1 MNKIFLD
8 IETIPAHENNHEVL
22 REIHHK
28 NSEKN
33 SRVEKD
39 FEKYLAQTSFDG
51 GFGQIACISY
61 AINNGPVQTLS
72 GDETEILNKFWEV
85 VKDTNLFI
93 GFNIMEFDLRFIY
106 QRSIVLK
113 VKPTREL
120 NFARYRNDPIY
131 DIMHEW
137 KKWNMTA
144 SISLDTLAKILGLP
158 TSKDGG
164 IEGKDVAQAF
174 KDGRIKEI
182 YAYCERDVE
191 LTRKI
196 YKRMVFEE

>member
-61 AINNGPVQTLS
+61 AINNEQIKTLS
-72 GDETEILNKFWEV
+72 GDETKILKKFWEV
-85 VKDTNLFI
+85 VKDINLFI
-93 GFNIMEFDLRFIY
+93 GFNVMEFDLRFIY

-137 KKWNMTA
+137 KKWNMTT

-164 IEGKDVAQAF
+164 IEGRDVAQAF
-174 KDGRIKEI
+174 KDGRVKEI
-182 YAYCERDVE
+182 CAYCERDVE

>member
-8 IETIPAHENNHEVL
+8 IETIPAHENNHELL
-22 REIHHK
+22 RSIHLK
-28 NSEKN
+28 YTERNSKA
-33 SRVEKD
+33 EKD

-61 AINNGPVQTLS
+61 AINNESVQTLS
-72 GDETEILNKFWEV
+72 GDEIEILKKFWEV
-85 VKDTNLFI
+85 ASDIDLFI
-93 GFNIMEFDLRFIY
+93 GFNLMEFDLRFIY

-113 VKPTREL
+113 VRPTREL

-182 YAYCERDVE
+182 CAYCERDVE

-196 YKRMVFEE
+196 YKRMIFEE

>member
-1 MNKIFLD
+1 MNKFFLD
-8 IETIPAHENNHEVL
+8 IETIPAHENNHELL
-22 REIHHK
+22 RGIHLK
-28 NSEKN
+28 NTEKN
-33 SRVEKD
+33 SKVEKD

-61 AINNGPVQTLS
+61 AINNESIQTLS
-72 GDETEILNKFWEV
+72 GDETEILKFFWEV
-85 VKDTNLFI
+85 VKDINLFI

-144 SISLDTLAKILGLP
+144 SISLDMLAKILRLP

-182 YAYCERDVE
+182 CAYCERDVE

>member
-1 MNKIFLD
+1 MKKIFLD

-51 GFGQIACISY
+51 GFGRIACISY
-61 AINNGPVQTLS
+61 AINDEPVKTLS
-72 GDETEILNKFWEV
+72 GDEVEIIKKFWEV
-85 VKDTNLFI
+85 AKDMDLFI

-106 QRSIVLK
+106 QRSIVLQ

-120 NFARYRNDPIY
+120 NFARYRNDPIF

-164 IEGKDVAQAF
+164 IEGKDVAQAYR
-174 KDGRIKEI
+174 DGRINDICE
-182 YAYCERDVE
+182 YCERDVE

-196 YKRMVFEE
+196 YKRMIFE

>member
-8 IETIPAHENNHEVL
+8 IETIPAHENNHELL
-22 REIHHK
+22 REIHRK
-28 NSEKN
+28 NTEKN
-33 SRVEKD
+33 SRIEKD
-39 FEKYLAQTSFDG
+39 FKKYLAQTSFDG
-51 GFGQIACISY
+51 GFGQIVCICYSINDE
-61 AINNGPVQTLS
+61 AIETLT
-72 GDETEILNKFWEV
+72 GNETEILQKFWKV
-85 VKDTNLFI
+85 AKDIDLFI

-113 VKPTREL
+113 VKPTKVL

-137 KKWNMTA
+137 KRWNMTT

-164 IEGKDVAQAF
+164 IEGKDVAQAY
-174 KDGRIKEI
+174 KDGRIEEI
-182 YAYCERDVE
+182 CEYCERDVE

-196 YKRMVFEE
+196 YKRMMFE

>member
-8 IETIPAHENNHEVL
+8 IETIPAHENDHEVL

-61 AINNGPVQTLS
+61 AINNEQIQTLF
-72 GDETEILNKFWEV
+72 GDETKMLKKFWEV
-85 VKDTNLFI
+85 IKDINLFI

-137 KKWNMTA
+137 KKWNMTS

-182 YAYCERDVE
+182 CDYCERDVE

>member
-8 IETIPAHENNHEVL
+8 IETIPAHENNHELL
-22 REIHHK
+22 RSIHLK
-28 NSEKN
+28 YTERNSKA
-33 SRVEKD
+33 EKD

-61 AINNGPVQTLS
+61 AINDESVKTLS
-72 GDETEILNKFWEV
+72 GDEIEILKKFWGV
-85 VKDTNLFI
+85 VKDINLFI

-137 KKWNMTA
+137 KRWNMTA
-144 SISLDTLAKILGLP
+144 SISLDTLAKMLGLP

-174 KDGRIKEI
+174 KDGHIKEI
-182 YAYCERDVE
+182 CAYCERDVE

-196 YKRMVFEE
+196 YKRMIFEE

>member
-1 MNKIFLD
+1 MKKIFLD

-61 AINNGPVQTLS
+61 AINNGPIQTLS
-72 GDETEILNKFWEV
+72 GDETEILVKFWEV
-85 VKDTNLFI
+85 VKDINLFI

-113 VKPTREL
+113 IKPTREL

-131 DIMHEW
+131 DLMHEW

-164 IEGKDVAQAF
+164 IEGKDVAQAY
-174 KDGRIKEI
+174 KDGRIREI
-182 YAYCERDVE
+182 CAYCERDAE

>member
-8 IETIPAHENNHEVL
+8 IETIPAHKDNHELL
-22 REIHHK
+22 REIHRK
-28 NSEKN
+28 NTERN
-33 SRVEKD
+33 SKVEKD

-61 AINNGPVQTLS
+61 AINNEPVKTVS
-72 GDETEILNKFWEV
+72 GDEIEILKKFWEV
-85 VKDTNLFI
+85 VKDIDLFI

-106 QRSIVLK
+106 QRAIVLK

-137 KKWNMTA
+137 KRWNMTT

-182 YAYCERDVE
+182 CAYCDRDVE

-196 YKRMVFEE
+196 YKRMIFEE

>member
-8 IETIPAHENNHEVL
+8 IETIPAHENNHELL
-22 REIHHK
+22 RVIHLK
-28 NSEKN
+28 YTERNSKA
-33 SRVEKD
+33 EKD

-51 GFGQIACISY
+51 GFGQIACICY
-61 AINNGPVQTLS
+61 AVNDGPIQTLN
-72 GDETEILNKFWEV
+72 GDEIEMLKNFWEV
-85 VKDTNLFI
+85 ARDMDLFI
-93 GFNIMEFDLRFIY
+93 GFNVMEFDLRFIY

-113 VKPTREL
+113 VEPTREL
-120 NFARYRNDPIY
+120 NFARYKKDPIY

-182 YAYCERDVE
+182 CAYCERDVE

-196 YKRMVFEE
+196 YKRMVFEK